1 MCQTEHCYVAIE
13 ELMPNN
19 RFCSKNWQR
28 LDWSETEDLSSVER
42 FPPSQ
47 KQQRKKVFP
56 PFLETLIE
64 HTCKREI
71 HYITEKALASRAN
84 TDSAESEIS
93 QSSWE
98 IVLEICKCVLEIWM
112 SPVRYKVNLSKM
124 WVLLSFHS
132 THNRLGLFLGNI

>member
-64 HTCKREI
+64 HTCN
-71 HYITEKALASRAN
+71 HITSLRRLWLRVQTQTVQNQKSARAHGKLSLKYVNVSLKFECPPWDTKLTWVKCESCWASIAH
-84 TDSAESEIS
+84 TTVWA
-93 QSSWE
+93 
-98 IVLEICKCVLEIWM
+98 
-112 SPVRYKVNLSKM
+112 Y
-124 WVLLSFHS
+124 F
-132 THNRLGLFLGNI
+132 